1 MCEDCQVI
9 KCDTWTIVH
18 GLKCRGPAYVKYNT
32 CAWLTNKIQMHVY
45 FIFKFVFVRYQ
56 EFIIYYEL
64 LALLA
69 DARSAVVWVVLCQ
82 AWHVVVGSVPHLQAV
97 AAAVIERNIILG
109 SYYITGLLL
118 NSMMNW
124 MGVLVVAMVTVAQQ
138 LSSWWACCRLWMH
151 ARRTWS
157 LFM

>member
-82 AWHVVVGSVPHLQAV
+82 AWQVVGSVPHLQAV